1 MRELFTTADAA
12 RRGIGSAALRWG
24 ERTGRWRRIARG
36 VYGEGPEEPSPLD
49 VALAL
54 VVVTGGVAS
63 GCLAGVLHGLD
74 GVDLA
79 GPDVT
84 VGASRRQR
92 CVGVRRR
99 DLAPER
105 ICTVQGFRCTD
116 GFQTLIDSAARVDDL
131 IWEQA
136 LESALRK
143 GIVSIDE
150 LERAL
155 PAFRQSRTPGTP
167 RMARVLA
174 LRPDGAPATGSL
186 LETLM
191 VQLVRDVQ
199 DLPDPIRQLEVRN
212 VHDDFVAFVDLTWP
226 DLGLFIE
233 LDGEHHKGQPVYD
246 ARRETAIVAATGWLC
261 GRFTWTEVRR
271 HPRATSRRLSALA
284 DQARRR
290 PMAS

>member
-1 MRELFTTADAA
+1 MRELFTTTDAA
-12 RRGIGSAALRWG
+12 RRGIGPAALRWG
-24 ERTGRWRRIARG
+24 ERVGRWRRVAQG
-36 VYGEGPEEPSPLD
+36 VYGEGPADPSPLD
-49 VALAL
+49 RALAL

-74 GVDLA
+74 GIELA

-84 VGASRRQR
+84 VEPCRRQR

-116 GFQTLIDSAARVDDL
+116 GLQTLVDLSALVDDL

-136 LESALRK
+136 LESALRQS
-143 GIVSIDE
+143 IVLMAEIQ
-150 LERAL
+150 LAL
-155 PAFRQSRTPGTP
+155 PGLRKSRTPGCP

-191 VQLVRDVQ
+191 VQLIRGMPGVS
-199 DLPDPIRQLEVRN
+199 DPVRQLQIRN
-212 VHDDFVAFVDLTWP
+212 AHDEFVAWVDLAWP
-226 DLGLFIE
+226 DLGLFVE
-233 LDGEHHKGQPVYD
+233 LDGEHHKDQPVYD

-261 GRFTWTEVRR
+261 GRFTWTEVHR
-271 HPRATSRRLSALA
+271 HPRATTRRLVALA